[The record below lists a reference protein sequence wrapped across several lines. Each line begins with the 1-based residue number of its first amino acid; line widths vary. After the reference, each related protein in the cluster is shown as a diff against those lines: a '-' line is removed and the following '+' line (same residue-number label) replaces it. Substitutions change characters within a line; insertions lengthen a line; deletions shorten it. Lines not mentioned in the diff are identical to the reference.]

1 MRTVWLFLVLV
12 LAVVFPVAWAE
23 QAGHPI
29 FQPAVDTI
37 PLAIDRGAV
46 ALWQSLRK
54 LETRASLAMIAAH
67 PDDEDGGTLTYE
79 SRGLGTRVVLLTLNR
94 GEGGQNVMSNDYWDR
109 LGQVR
114 TQELLAADRYYSVQ
128 QFFTRVVDYGFSKTK
143 EEALEK
149 WGHDRVL
156 YDVVRVIRMTR
167 PLVVTSVSVGGPT
180 DGHGHHQIAGLM
192 AQEVFNAAGDPNV
205 FPDQIKAGLLPWKPV
220 KVYARVPFFAPTK
233 EGMYDYATGKYVP
246 VRFYDYVN
254 KRWNEGPLSTDLS
267 IPSGTYDPVL
277 GQSYVQI
284 ARIGLGFQKSQ
295 TGGTGPA
302 PAGTVSAAYHRFA
315 SSVPTAQKE
324 KSFFDGIDIS
334 LMGVAQLAT
343 GEENEF
349 LKRGLA
355 DIHGAVQEAIS
366 KFHIERPERTA
377 PALARGLE
385 STRALIGQV
394 QQSRLSAT
402 AKYNVNYE
410 LQVKEQQFNDA
421 IVQALGLSLLAT
433 VAPEK
438 EPEGRFAAFFGAP
451 ETFHVAIPGQ
461 EFWVK
466 VAVTSQSTLSVVVK
480 NVSLKTPAGEQW
492 TVEALGA
499 KPSTLVDNVPA
510 SQRFKVDVPQN
521 AKLTRPYFSR
531 PDIEQAWN
539 EMEDA
544 RDLNLPVSP
553 YPLSAELDATFEGES
568 IRIAQV
574 VQTVRRAAGPGIE
587 FQPLM
592 IGPAISVSISPKA
605 GIVPI
610 SGSKFSLTVR
620 VHSNIK
626 GEAKGTLKLDVPPGW
641 ITTPARA
648 TFAIAKDGEEQYVSF
663 EVSPGKL
670 RPQPYQVTAVAELQG
685 QKFTEGYDMV
695 GYEGLRHY
703 PLYTP
708 ATLHTRGVDVRVAE
722 GLRVGYVMGTG
733 DDVPESLRDIGINVQ
748 FLSPQDIATGDLSRY
763 DSIVLG
769 VRAYAARSD
778 LVTHNSRLLQYVK
791 QGGILFVQYNSGE
804 YDHNYGPFAYT
815 LTNNPEKV
823 VDETAKV
830 TILEPNN
837 PLMSW
842 PNKIT
847 SADFDGWVEERGHC
861 FMKGWDPQYIALTE
875 VHDPDQDP
883 QKGGLLYARYGKG
896 AYIYGAYA
904 LYRQLPEGVPGAFR
918 LFANILSLAHSPGLA
933 AEASGPSQHRELP
946 TTNSSSRKA
955 ARPVRS
961 LPTN

>member
-1 MRTVWLFLVLV
+1 MKGAMRIVWVFLALV
-12 LAVVFPVAWAE
+12 LAVAFPVAWAQQE
-23 QAGHPI
+23 GDRTSP
-29 FQPAVDTI
+29 PTVDAI
-37 PLAIDRGAV
+37 ALPIDRGAV

-54 LETRASLAMIAAH
+54 LETRASLVMIAAH
-67 PDDEDGGTLTYE
+67 PDDEDGGMLTYE
-79 SRGLGTRVVLLTLNR
+79 SRGLGTRVDLLTLNR
-94 GEGGQNVMSNDYWDR
+94 GEGGQNVMSDDYWDR

-114 TQELLAADRYYSVQ
+114 TQELLAADRYYGVQ

-180 DGHGHHQIAGLM
+180 DGHGQHQIAGVM
-192 AQEVFNAAGDPNV
+192 AQEVFNAAGDPDV
-205 FPDQIKAGLLPWKPV
+205 FPDQIKAGLLPWKPL
-220 KVYARVPFFAPTK
+220 KVYTRVPFFAPSK
-233 EGMYDYATGKYVP
+233 EGMYDYATDKYVP

-254 KRWNEGPLSTDLS
+254 KQWVEGPLSTDLS

-284 ARIGLGFQKSQ
+284 ARTGLGSQKSQ
-295 TGGTGPA
+295 TGGSGPGL
-302 PAGTVSAAYHRFA
+302 AGAVKAAYHRFA
-315 SSVPTAQKE
+315 SAVPTAQKE
-324 KSFFDGIDIS
+324 TSFFDGVDIS
-334 LMGVAQLAT
+334 LLGIAELAH
-343 GEENEF
+343 GEETEF
-349 LKRGLA
+349 LKRGLT
-355 DIHGAVQEAIS
+355 DMHGAVQEAIA
-366 KFHIERPERTA
+366 KFHIEHPERSAT
-377 PALARGLE
+377 ALARGLG
-385 STRALIGQV
+385 STRALIKQV
-394 QQSRLSAT
+394 QQSSLSAM

-438 EPEGRFAAFFGAP
+438 EPQGRFAPFLATP
-451 ETFHVAIPGQ
+451 ESFQVAIPAQ
-461 EFWVK
+461 EFWAK
-466 VAVTSQSTLSVVVK
+466 VTATSQSTVPVLVRR
-480 NVSLKTPAGEQW
+480 VSLKTPAGEQW

-499 KPSTLVDNVPA
+499 APSALADNIPA
-510 SQRFKVDVPQN
+510 SQRFKVRVPQN

-531 PDIEQAWN
+531 PDIEQAWS
-539 EMEDA
+539 EIQDP

-553 YPLSAELDATFEGES
+553 YPLFAELDADFAGES
-568 IRIAQV
+568 IRMAQV
-574 VQTVRRAAGPGIE
+574 VQTVRRATGPGIE
-587 FQPLM
+587 FQPL
-592 IGPAISVSISPKA
+592 ILGPALSVSISPKA
-605 GIVPI
+605 GIIPV
-610 SGSKFSLTVR
+610 SGSKFAITVR
-620 VHSNIK
+620 VHSNVK
-626 GEAKGTLKLDVPPGW
+626 GEAKGTLKLDLPPGW
-641 ITTPARA
+641 IATPAEA
-648 TFAIAKDGEEQYVSF
+648 SFAIAKDGEEQHVNF

-670 RPQPYQVTAVAELQG
+670 RPQPYQVTAVAECQG
-685 QKFTEGYDMV
+685 QKFTEGYDMA
-695 GYEGLRHY
+695 GYQGLRHY
-703 PLYTP
+703 PLYAP
-708 ATLHTRGVDVRVAE
+708 ATLHTRGVDVQVAK

-733 DDVPESLRDIGINVQ
+733 DDVPESLRDIGVNVQ
-748 FLSPQDIATGDLSRY
+748 FLSSQDLAASDLGRY

-769 VRAYAARSD
+769 VRAYAARPD
-778 LVTHNSRLLQYVK
+778 LVTHNSRLLEYVK

-861 FMKGWDPQYIALTE
+861 FMKRWDPQYIALTE

-896 AYIYGAYA
+896 AYIYAAYA

-918 LFANILSLAHSPGLA
+918 LFANIVSLPRSPALTAQGSGLSPR
-933 AEASGPSQHRELP
+933 REKLS
-946 TTNSSSRKA
+946 TANSSSR
-955 ARPVRS
+955 
-961 LPTN
+961 